1 MINRQERHQPTTTTS
16 TADTAKRQLKT
27 SDDNT
32 RTEGTRDDDN
42 GEIMGVAFVVRSKV
56 IQTRETIER
65 NKAMGRAQ
73 SRTSAC
79 VRAQHAAFGR
89 APSPTAYE
97 WFMS

>member
-27 SDDNT
+27 SDDST

-42 GEIMGVAFVVRSKV
+42 EEITGMAFVVVSRV
-56 IQTRETIER
+56 IQTRETIDKNR
-65 NKAMGRAQ
+65 AMGRAQ

-79 VRAQHAAFGR
+79 VRAQHAALGP
-89 APSPTAYE
+89 ALGPTA
-97 WFMS
+97 

>member
-1 MINRQERHQPTTTTS
+1 MINWQERHQPTTTTS
-16 TADTAKRQLKT
+16 TAKRQLKT
-27 SDDNT
+27 SDDST

-42 GEIMGVAFVVRSKV
+42 GEIMGVAFVVSSKV

-89 APSPTAYE
+89 ALGPTAYK